1 MKTMKL
7 FVVSLLLAVACCLTA
22 WAAPDPVA
30 QVKPVVDKITAMLTT
45 EEYRGLPREQ
55 QFDRFLA
62 VAEERFDFDEM
73 SKRVLGPQW
82 GKLTEEQKHLF
93 NERFSRLLGYTYMD
107 KIDAY
112 NGEPINY
119 LEPRVKNDRAEV
131 RTSIKFADGK
141 AAAIS
146 YIMQLKGENW
156 MAYDL
161 VVENISLV
169 RNYMEQLRS
178 ILQKNGFDGLIKQI
192 DEKIEQMKAAKAA
205 KK

>member
-1 MKTMKL
+1 MKTIKL
-7 FVVSLLLAVACCLTA
+7 FASSLLLAVLFHLPA
-22 WAAPDPVA
+22 WAAPDPVD
-30 QVKPVVDKITAMLTT
+30 QVKPVVNKITAMLTT
-45 EEYRGLPREQ
+45 EEYRGLPREE

-62 VAEERFDFDEM
+62 AARERFDFDEM

-82 GKLTEEQKHLF
+82 GKLTDEQKALF
-93 NERFSRLLGYTYMD
+93 NGRFSRLLGYTYMD

-119 LEPRVKNDRAEV
+119 LEPRIKNDRAEV
-131 RTSIKFADGK
+131 RTNIKFADGK

-146 YIMQLKGENW
+146 YIMQLKGGNW

-178 ILQKNGFDGLIKQI
+178 ILQKKGFDGLIKQI
-192 DEKIEQMKAAKAA
+192 DDKIEQMKAAKAG